1 MKNIFWFITFL
12 SLFLFTCASCYYDNK
27 DDLYDYKV
35 VEGIGVPC
43 EFTTISFAADVL
55 PILDIQCNGACH
67 NATDREGNVIL
78 ETYNNITPYV
88 NDGSLMGSIH
98 HTGGF
103 AIMPTSGTK
112 IPSCEIEKLQSWVD
126 AGAPNN

>member
-1 MKNIFWFITFL
+1 MWGGEGRVWV
-12 SLFLFTCASCYYDNK
+12 SLWVCASA
-27 DDLYDYKV
+27 
-35 VEGIGVPC
+35 C
-43 EFTTISFAADVL
+43 EHVL